1 LRARKSTNDNR
12 QSDQTENFTT
22 GTSLWSEKSTTVN
35 AVLDSPT
42 PNVFETV
49 GLKKDF
55 DEGAVQALRSLD
67 LQIPEGEFIAITGPS
82 GCGKTTLLQLLGAL
96 DRPTAGKLLYRGA
109 SIPDL
114 RDPSAYRSREIGFV
128 FQSFHLLPTFTAIEN
143 VQIPM
148 LEMRTS
154 SAKRKERARD
164 LLKSLGLEQR
174 QNHFPAKLS
183 GGERQRVAIARSLAN
198 SPSVLLADEPTG
210 NLDSDNAAMIL
221 DLLIRIQQERQ
232 MTLVL
237 VTHDMSIAQRAS
249 RVIHMIDGH
258 AVSDR
263 QTGKGVH

>member
-1 LRARKSTNDNR
+1 MQPLLRSN
-12 QSDQTENFTT
+12 QSAAID
-22 GTSLWSEKSTTVN
+22 TVSDRP
-35 AVLDSPT
+35 V
-42 PNVFETV
+42 PNIFEAA

-55 DEGAVQALRSLD
+55 DDGAVQALRSLD

-96 DRPTAGKLLYRGA
+96 DRPSAGTLVFKGI

-114 RDPSAYRSREIGFV
+114 PDPATYRSQEIGFV

-148 LEMRTS
+148 LENRMS
-154 SAKRKERARD
+154 STKRRDRARE
-164 LLKSLGLEQR
+164 LLKSVGLER
-174 QNHFPAKLS
+174 RLNHFPSTLS

-198 SPSVLLADEPTG
+198 DPSVLLADEPTG
-210 NLDSDNAAMIL
+210 NLDSDNAVMIL
-221 DLLIRIQQERQ
+221 DLLTKIQQEKR

-237 VTHDMSIAQRAS
+237 VTHDDRVAHRAA
-249 RVIHMIDGH
+249 RIIHMIDGH

-263 QTGKGVH
+263 QTGNGVYQ